1 MKQKSKPPI
10 AAIAAAA
17 LLCLV
22 VVSMHMTSGMFARYI
37 SKAENPEDDSAAQVA
52 AFKVSAEEATES
64 QNPITIIAN
73 GTDDNGKA
81 VYTVKVKN
89 DGDTAVK
96 YEAKVVFPEDPTTHE
111 TDESK
116 FVNDNDQL
124 TFTGYL
130 APTEAKEETLT
141 LDMSAFFE
149 ENDKYN
155 TYSNDDISGDK
166 GKAPFEVNVKF
177 TQVD

>member
-1 MKQKSKPPI
+1 MKAKSKPPI
-10 AAIAAAA
+10 AVIAAAA

-22 VVSMHMTSGMFARYI
+22 LVSMSMASGMFARYTV
-37 SKAENPEDDSAAQVA
+37 KAENPEDDSDARAA
-52 AFKVSAEEATES
+52 AFAVSAEEPTEN
-64 QNPITIIAN
+64 NPVTIIAD
-73 GTDDNGKA
+73 GTDDNGKT

-89 DGDTAVK
+89 NSEVAVR
-96 YEAKVVFPEDPTTHE
+96 YEAVVEFTGEQATENTEKFDN
-111 TDESK
+111 TDE
-116 FVNDNDQL
+116 QL

-130 APTEAKEETLT
+130 APTEVKEETLT
-141 LDMSAFFE
+141 MDMSAYFE
-149 ENDKYN
+149 TNDKYN

>member
-1 MKQKSKPPI
+1 MKAKSRPPI
-10 AAIAAAA
+10 VVIAAAA

-22 VVSMHMTSGMFARYI
+22 LVSMSMTSGVFARYTA
-37 SKAENPEDDSAAQVA
+37 KAENPEEDSAAQVA
-52 AFKVSAEEATES
+52 AFAVSVEEPTES
-64 QNPITIIAN
+64 QNPVTIIAD

-89 DGDTAVK
+89 DSEVAVQ
-96 YEAKVVFPEDPTTHE
+96 YEAVVNFTGEKATENAEKFDN
-111 TDESK
+111 TD
-116 FVNDNDQL
+116 DQL

-141 LDMSAFFE
+141 LDMSAYFE